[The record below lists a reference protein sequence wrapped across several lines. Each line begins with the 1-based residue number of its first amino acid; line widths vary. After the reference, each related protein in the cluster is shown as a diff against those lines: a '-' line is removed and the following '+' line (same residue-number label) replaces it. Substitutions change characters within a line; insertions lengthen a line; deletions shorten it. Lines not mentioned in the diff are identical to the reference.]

1 MLLIKKDFYKFGCTG
16 TKVSGP
22 KLYKKNCSSKIEKG
36 KMFMRQVF
44 GVRRLNIIRGGM
56 ITRQFSSQFFQ
67 KTYQQSA
74 SASASTRN
82 LKSSNELF
90 NTWRSAFK
98 RFNSSKS
105 SVSGSANAN
114 GGAKKKPSGLKA
126 LMQEYGYIGLV
137 VYLGIGCIDLP
148 LCYLLVHSQGEDKIR
163 EYQDKALSW
172 IGMKPEKKTHNDN
185 TDSETPAANGK
196 EGEEKQEKSSTFW
209 TELALA
215 YAIHKSLIFI
225 RLPITAAITPAV
237 VSKLRAMGVDVSKF
251 TRSAAK
257 SVADQGLKKT
267 LTPSGA
273 KSIGKDMKITPDP
286 TGMSNP
292 NLGKSASKG
301 QRWFF

>member
-1 MLLIKKDFYKFGCTG
+1 
-16 TKVSGP
+16 
-22 KLYKKNCSSKIEKG
+22 
-36 KMFMRQVF
+36 MRQVF
-44 GVRRLNIIRGGM
+44 GVRSLNIIRGGT

-67 KTYQQSA
+67 KTYQQS
-74 SASASTRN
+74 SKSSRN

-105 SVSGSANAN
+105 SGSGSANAN
-114 GGAKKKPSGLKA
+114 AGTKKKATGLKA

-148 LCYLLVHSQGEDKIR
+148 LCFLLVHSQGEDKIR
-163 EYQDKALSW
+163 EYQDMALQW

-185 TDSETPAANGK
+185 TDSETETASGK
-196 EGEEKQEKSSTFW
+196 EEAEEEKSSTFW